1 VFLSFLTVNENTII
15 NYAAFCLL
23 QGAQGEPGSK
33 GERGDPGLPV
43 RIRNL
48 CSTQALCTTL

>member
-1 VFLSFLTVNENTII
+1 MINESAVITS
-15 NYAAFCLL
+15 AAFFLW

-43 RIRNL
+43 RMCNL
-48 CSTQALCTTL
+48 CRIQTLCTAL

>member
-1 VFLSFLTVNENTII
+1 MINENNVITP
-15 NYAAFCLL
+15 AAFFLW

-43 RIRNL
+43 RMCTLCRIR
-48 CSTQALCTTL
+48 ALCNAL

>member
-1 VFLSFLTVNENTII
+1 MINKSTVITS
-15 NYAAFCLL
+15 AAFFRW

-43 RIRNL
+43 RMCNL
-48 CSTQALCTTL
+48 CRIQALCTAL

>member
-1 VFLSFLTVNENTII
+1 MRQLNLTNIVLIR
-15 NYAAFCLL
+15 

-43 RIRNL
+43 SIFFFFVNKVEN
-48 CSTQALCTTL
+48 